1 VDVVEHRGSVP
12 EVVGSSLEHPLTS
25 VVTLVN
31 EVELFTVPDTVELP
45 PGSVDAVSF
54 DPSAHE
60 LVVD

>member
-1 VDVVEHRGSVP
+1 MVEHRGSVP

-31 EVELFTVPDTVELP
+31 EVESFTVPDTVELP

-54 DPSAHE
+54 DPCAHE